1 MQTHQAVTGTVIGL
15 TPKLVVDDAAAAIDF
30 YTRALGA
37 VEQERHEYDGR
48 IVHALLLFDGHPVT
62 VKDRDDVDPSPR
74 SLGGNAV
81 ILTVDVADSEAVAAR
96 MAEAGARVVFAVDD
110 HGYGYRDG
118 RLEDPF
124 GHLWLISQKLG

>member
-1 MQTHQAVTGTVIGL
+1 MDGMQTTQRL
-15 TPKLVVDDAAAAIDF
+15 TAITPRLVVDDAAAAIDF
-30 YTRALGA
+30 YTSALGA

-48 IVHALLLFDGHPVT
+48 IVHALLLFDGNPVAL
-62 VKDRDDVDPSPR
+62 KDRDDVDPSPR

-81 ILTVDVADSEAVAAR
+81 ILSVDVTDADAVAAR
-96 MAEAGARVVFAVDD
+96 MADAGARVVFAVDD

-124 GHLWLISQKLG
+124 GHLWLVSQKLE